1 VKYFAK
7 QPTFSPRKLRI
18 LNTHSAHQQTIC
30 ELNFVSSILAVKLN
44 MKRMIVVMETKIH
57 VYDINTL
64 KILHSID
71 TVTNPEGLAAL
82 CPGDNSYVAYPGTK
96 GAPHDTHHT
105 HTPHTPHTPTHQH
118 TNTHR
123 PTHTLIRP
131 FHRRRFDIRCV
142 ESLYGER
149 DREGP

>member
-105 HTPHTPHTPTHQH
+105 HHTPHT
-118 TNTHR
+118 NT
-123 PTHTLIRP
+123 PTHTDQRTRSYGHS
-131 FHRRRFDIRCV
+131 HRRRFDIRCV

-149 DREGP
+149 DREGS

>member
-1 VKYFAK
+1 M
-7 QPTFSPRKLRI
+7 
-18 LNTHSAHQQTIC
+18 NTHSAHQQTIC

-96 GAPHDTHHT
+96 GTSAMTHVAV
-105 HTPHTPHTPTHQH
+105 Q
-118 TNTHR
+118 
-123 PTHTLIRP
+123 
-131 FHRRRFDIRCV
+131 RRQRALDV
-142 ESLYGER
+142 
-149 DREGP
+149 